1 MDTPHVLIVAGPTA
15 AGKTA
20 LAVELA
26 LAWDAVV
33 LSADAMQ
40 VYRGMD
46 IGTAKV
52 TPAEARGVPHF
63 GLDRVAPDDAYD
75 AGRFLADAAAVVE
88 AHPRVVVCGGT
99 GMWLHALVHGLVA
112 TPPVDPALRASLEGL
127 PDLWDRLAAVDP
139 VLAARLHPHDRVR
152 LVRGLEV
159 FHATGRPLSSLHAAH
174 AAAPTHVQA
183 AGVWVDRD
191 DLDARIDARVERM
204 MEAGYLDEVA
214 RLLEAGV
221 SRLAKPMRSLGYRH
235 LADHL
240 LDGVPRDEAVR
251 RTQRDTRRFARKQR
265 NWSRQLGWPGGPD
278 PRARAEQAAASIWGG
293 HPSPAR

>member
-52 TPAEARGVPHF
+52 TPAEARGVPHY

-75 AGRFLADAAAVVE
+75 AGRFLTDAAEVLH

-112 TPPVDPALRASLEGL
+112 TPPVDRAQRASLEGA

-139 VLAARLHPHDRVR
+139 VLAARLHPNDRVR

-159 FHATGRPLSSLHAAH
+159 FLATGQPLSTLHAAH
-174 AAAPTHVQA
+174 AGAPDRVRA

-191 DLDARIDARVERM
+191 DLDARIDSRVERM
-204 MEAGYLDEVA
+204 MDAGYLDEVS
-214 RLLEAGV
+214 RLLDGGV
-221 SRLAKPMRSLGYRH
+221 SRMAKPMRSLGYRH

-265 NWSRQLGWPGGPD
+265 NWSRQLGWPSGVD
-278 PRARAEQAAASIWGG
+278 PRALGEQAAASIWGVR
-293 HPSPAR
+293 PSPAR

>member
-40 VYRGMD
+40 VYQGMD

-63 GLDRVAPDDAYD
+63 GLDRVAPDDDYD
-75 AGRFLADAAAVVE
+75 AGRFLTDAAEVLQ
-88 AHPRVVVCGGT
+88 AHPRVVACGGT

-112 TPPVDPALRASLEGL
+112 TPPVDRALRASLEGA

-139 VLAARLHPHDRVR
+139 VLAARLHPNDRVR

-159 FHATGRPLSSLHAAH
+159 FLATGQPLSTLHAAH
-174 AAAPTHVQA
+174 AGAPDRVRA

-191 DLDARIDARVERM
+191 DLDARIDSRVERM
-204 MEAGYLDEVA
+204 MDAGYLDEVS
-214 RLLEAGV
+214 RLLDGGV
-221 SRLAKPMRSLGYRH
+221 SRMAKPMRSLGYRH

-265 NWSRQLGWPGGPD
+265 NWSRQLGWPSGPD
-278 PRARAEQAAASIWGG
+278 PRALAEEAAASIWGV